1 MKHDR
6 PIRTKL
12 RPLERTKRE
21 WLRKEI
27 EELLEAGVIRP
38 SRSPYAAAPVI
49 VAKKDGSW
57 RLAIDYRRINM
68 TSEDFLYPLPK
79 ITEIFD
85 QFHSAKWFTTL
96 DLARGYWQIAMD
108 PDSIK
113 YTSFITP
120 FEQFEFIVMPFGLKQ
135 ASGWFQL

>member
-6 PIRTKL
+6 PIRVKL
-12 RPLERTKRE
+12 RPLHQQKRE

-27 EELLEAGVIRP
+27 DELLEAGVIRP

-68 TSEDFLYPLPK
+68 ASEDFLYPLPK

-85 QFHSAKWFTTL
+85 QFHGAKWFTIL

-108 PDSIK
+108 PGSIK

-120 FEQFEFIVMPFGLKQ
+120 LN
-135 ASGWFQL
+135 L